1 MTGWGELGLG
11 FALFLAAHLVPAR
24 APVRRRLTSFLG
36 ERGYLLLY
44 GLVSLLLLGW
54 LLAAAGR
61 APYLA
66 VWEQAPWQRWVVLL
80 AMATACLLVALAI
93 GVPNPL
99 SFGGRRGAVF
109 DPAHPGIVGLTR
121 HPLLWAL
128 ALWAAAHLFANGDL
142 AHILL
147 FGGFLVMALVG
158 MAALDRRNRARLG
171 AGWRELALRRAPGWR
186 PRDAWRLL
194 LALLLFLGLLLAHP
208 LVIGVDPLA
217 GL

>member
-1 MTGWGELGLG
+1 MTGWAELGLG

-24 APVRRRLTSFLG
+24 APVRRRLTALLG

-54 LLAAAGR
+54 LIAAVGR

-66 VWEQAPWQRWVVLL
+66 VWEQAPWQRRIVLL
-80 AMATACLLVALAI
+80 AMAAACLLAALAI
-93 GVPNPL
+93 GLPNPL
-99 SFGGRRGAVF
+99 SIGGRRGAAL
-109 DPAHPGIVGLTR
+109 DPAHPGIVGPIR

-128 ALWAAAHLFANGDL
+128 ALWAAAHLLTNGDL

-158 MAALDRRNRARLG
+158 MTALDRRNRARLG
-171 AGWRELALRRAPGWR
+171 PAWRELARRRPPGWR
-186 PRDAWRLL
+186 LRDAWRLL
-194 LALLLFLGLLLAHP
+194 LALLLFVGLLLAHP
-208 LVIGVDPLA
+208 LVIGADPLA